1 MARVKVRASF
11 GGAAK
16 TADQIQQYREVSA
29 GYDRRVRAGE
39 RLRTQAFAEFD
50 LQVGDVVL
58 DVGCGTGL
66 SFPLIEN
73 AIGSSGTI
81 FGIDQS
87 PEMLALAGERVEDAG
102 WENVTLIETPIQDAT
117 IPALADALIL
127 CRVHEITRSASALAN
142 VFRYVTPGAR
152 VLVVG
157 AKWAPWWAFPLNIAI
172 WLSVRQVTT
181 TFEGFRQPWDLV
193 QRYVPDLRVRD
204 AALGAHYIAH
214 GTYHPARIILAANQA
229 TALIE

>member
-1 MARVKVRASF
+1 MAKVKVRARF
-11 GGAAK
+11 GGAAR
-16 TADQIQQYREVSA
+16 TEDQIQQYREVSA

-50 LQVGDVVL
+50 LRVGDVVL
-58 DVGCGTGL
+58 DAGCGTGL

-73 AIGSSGTI
+73 TIGPSGTV

-87 PEMLALAGERVEDAG
+87 PEMLALAARRVEDAG
-102 WENVTLIETPIQDAT
+102 WKNVTLIETPIQDAT

-127 CRVHEITRSASALAN
+127 IRVHEITRSTGALAN
-142 VFRYVTPGAR
+142 LFRFVRPGAQ

-157 AKWAPWWAFPLNIAI
+157 AKWAPWWAIPLNVAI

-193 QRYVPDLRVRD
+193 QRYVPDLRVQS
-204 AALGAHYIAH
+204 AAFGAHYIAH
-214 GTYHPARIILAANQA
+214 GTTHLA
-229 TALIE
+229 